1 MPDINI
7 GRLRGGYCVY
17 WDQPDGKRTRRQLQA
32 RTRKEAETEAVEVH
46 RAATYAARKKD
57 PTTAEIW
64 DAYTLD
70 LGDKPTA
77 KTMGYTGKA
86 ILPFFGHQYPDH
98 ITKATCQEYAQIRLT
113 EGKSHGTVHTEL
125 GHLKSALNFAKKTR
139 MIDRVPHIWRPS
151 KPESDKRIL
160 SAGEAR
166 ALIDGAHDPH
176 IRLALVLLLGTAGR
190 VGAILDL
197 TWDRVDFERGT
208 INLRLSDTITRK
220 GRAVVPMNGMTRAAL
235 SVASQAALSD
245 YVVEYASGPVKN
257 IRKGVMGAVSRSGIG
272 HVRIHDL
279 RHTAAVTMLSAG
291 HPIELVA
298 QVLGHSNVAMT
309 YKVYGRYLPE
319 SMSPAVDVL
328 NFTDLRL
335 GSKNQ

>member
-1 MPDINI
+1 MSDISI

-17 WDQPDGKRTRRQLQA
+17 WRGTDGRRTRHQLEA
-32 RTRKEAETEAVEVH
+32 RSRKEAEAEGVEVY
-46 RAATYAARKKD
+46 RAATYASRKKD

-64 DAYTLD
+64 AAYCAD
-70 LGDKPTA
+70 LGSKPTA

-86 ILPFFGHQYPDH
+86 VLPFFGHLYPDH
-98 ITKATCQEYAQIRLT
+98 INKSTCEQYAAMRAAD
-113 EGKSHGTVHTEL
+113 GKSPGTTHTEL
-125 GHLKSALNFAKKTR
+125 GHLKSALNFALTTR

-151 KPESDKRIL
+151 KPETDKRIL
-160 SAGEAR
+160 NAGEAR

-176 IRLALVLLLGTAGR
+176 IRLALVLLLGTGGR

-197 TWDRVDFERGT
+197 EWERVDFERGT
-208 INLRLSDTITRK
+208 INLRLSDTVTRK
-220 GRAVVPMNGMTRAAL
+220 GRATVPMNPMTRAAL
-235 SVASQAALSD
+235 SVAREGALSE
-245 YVVEYASGPVKN
+245 YVVEYAAGPVKN
-257 IRKGVMGAVSRSGIG
+257 IRKGVMGAVDRSGIG

-279 RHTAAVTMLSAG
+279 RHTAAVTMLAAG

-298 QVLGHSNVAMT
+298 QILGHSNVSMT

-328 NFTDLRL
+328 NFTGLR
-335 GSKNQ
+335 GASIA

>member
-1 MPDINI
+1 MSDISI
-7 GRLRGGYCVY
+7 GRLRGGFCVY
-17 WDQPDGKRTRRQLQA
+17 WRDKDGKRTRHQLEA
-32 RTRKEAETEAVEVH
+32 RTRKEAEAEGLEVY
-46 RAATYAARKKD
+46 RTATYASRKKD

-64 DAYTLD
+64 SAYCAD

-86 ILPFFGHQYPDH
+86 ILPFFGNMYPDH
-98 ITKATCQEYAQIRLT
+98 ITKGTCEKYATMRDA
-113 EGKSHGTVHTEL
+113 EGKSPGTTHTEL
-125 GHLKSALNFAKKTR
+125 GHLKSALNFAKATR

-151 KPESDKRIL
+151 KPETDKRIL
-160 SAGEAR
+160 NAGEAR

-176 IRLALVLLLGTAGR
+176 IRLALVLLLGTAAR

-197 TWDRVDFERGT
+197 TWDRVDFERST
-208 INLRLSDTITRK
+208 INLRLSDTVTRK
-220 GRAVVPMNGMTRAAL
+220 GRAVVPMNGMTRSALTVAHKAAM
-235 SVASQAALSD
+235 SD
-245 YVVEYASGPVKN
+245 FVVEYAAGPVKN
-257 IRKGVMGAVSRSGIG
+257 IRKGVMGAVDRSGIG

-291 HPIELVA
+291 HPIEMVA
-298 QVLGHSNVAMT
+298 QVLGHSNVSMT

-328 NFTDLRL
+328 NFTGLRL
-335 GSKNQ
+335 GSGN